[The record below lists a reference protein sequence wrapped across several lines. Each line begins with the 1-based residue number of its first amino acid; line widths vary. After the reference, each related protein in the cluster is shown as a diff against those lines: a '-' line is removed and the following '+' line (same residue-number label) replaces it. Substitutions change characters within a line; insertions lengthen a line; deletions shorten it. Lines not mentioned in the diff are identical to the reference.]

1 MLESDMKEAN
11 TGVIEINDF
20 DVKTIEAFVK
30 YLHFKMVDNLSDVAL
45 DLFKLADMYN
55 VSGLKVE

>member
-1 MLESDMKEAN
+1 MKEAN